1 MIRAPNENLF
11 FYVSPVIKVAKYF
24 SVFGI
29 LRLLNIQMRAKVLV
43 IFDNYNWIKSVAK
56 KHNVYSFKIMVIPKL
71 TIFSIYITIPKLVFF
86 FSIEFNHTITPF
98 FILL

>member
-71 TIFSIYITIPKLVFF
+71 TIFSI
-86 FSIEFNHTITPF
+86 
-98 FILL
+98 

>member
-1 MIRAPNENLF
+1 
-11 FYVSPVIKVAKYF
+11 
-24 SVFGI
+24 
-29 LRLLNIQMRAKVLV
+29 MRAKVLV

-71 TIFSIYITIPKLVFF
+71 TIFSIYITNPKLIYF

-98 FILL
+98 FISL